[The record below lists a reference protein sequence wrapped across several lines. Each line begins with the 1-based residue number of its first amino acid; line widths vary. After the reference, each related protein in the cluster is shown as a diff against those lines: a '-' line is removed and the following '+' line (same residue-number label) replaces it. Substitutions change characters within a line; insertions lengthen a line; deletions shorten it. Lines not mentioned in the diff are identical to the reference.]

1 MGAAGPVSE
10 QSALRTLMLAIKGPS
25 PEGKWHFCSEFIKQA
40 GPIVQSLGC
49 GPLFVTPW
57 TVAQQAPLSMRFS
70 RQEYWSGL
78 PFLPLGD
85 LPNPGIELES
95 PAGAGGFFTTEPPGK
110 CTQCLYTNSKTL
122 VDCY

>member
-1 MGAAGPVSE
+1 MDREAWQAAVHGAAKSWT
-10 QSALRTLMLAIKGPS
+10 QLSDYA
-25 PEGKWHFCSEFIKQA
+25 A
-40 GPIVQSLGC
+40 G
-49 GPLFVTPW
+49 
-57 TVAQQAPLSMRFS
+57 TVAQQARLSMGFS
-70 RQEYWSGL
+70 RQEYCSGL
-78 PFLPLGD
+78 PLLPLGE